1 MTQVKATRQA
11 AIKAAQD
18 ALMERV
24 KTNPAKV
31 LDTIMSSPQLL
42 AGVHDV
48 DVMFDV
54 MLEAGLHQRLL
65 TLASQKGFPKY
76 LLPVLV
82 GKLL

>member
-11 AIKAAQD
+11 AIEAAQV

-24 KTNPAKV
+24 KENPAKV
-31 LDTIMSSPQLL
+31 LDTIMSAPHLL
-42 AGVHDV
+42 AGVHDA
-48 DVMFDV
+48 DKMFDV

-65 TLASQKGFPKY
+65 TLVGLRGFPKY
-76 LLPVLV
+76 LLPVLA